1 MKQPIK
7 GSSIE
12 SRIRSKYKTTGV
24 VPAGTKKMPLK
35 EYVTSFQDVVAESSL
50 GTSKATMAAAAKV
63 ATAEWNASF
72 GAKKA
77 AAKKAATAKTMPV
90 SKKK

>member
-7 GSSIE
+7 GSSLE
-12 SRIRSKYKTTGV
+12 SRIRRIYKTTGV
-24 VPAGTKKMPLK
+24 VPAGTKKVPLK
-35 EYVTSFQDVVAESSL
+35 EYVTSFQDVVAEGSL
-50 GTSKATMAAAAKV
+50 GTSKAAMAAAAKV

-77 AAKKAATAKTMPV
+77 PAKTMPAKKMAP
-90 SKKK
+90 KKK